1 MINNITSPHYSNIQT
16 DYRLFILQKNIRFFV
31 ACFFLSWA
39 ITISATPQ
47 EDTRKGMEA
56 FHEGDTV
63 GAMQF
68 YRKAAEE
75 GYAPAQEKLANIL
88 DQSEL
93 NEEAILWF
101 SKAAEQNNAEGQ
113 YGLGMMYLTGDG
125 IDIDTE
131 QGIGLITAAA
141 EQGLFRAMV
150 SMFHFFENGDHG
162 LQVDLKQAV
171 YWLEKMAISDNQWA
185 IERLAKAYRSGEL
198 GLTASEEKAVV
209 WEDKLLK
216 KPKSKSPQ

>member
-1 MINNITSPHYSNIQT
+1 MKSEITATHYFNIQT
-16 DYRLFILQKNIRFFV
+16 DYRIFILQKYIRLII
-31 ACFFLSWA
+31 ACFFLCWV

-56 FHEGDTV
+56 FHEGDTI
-63 GAMQF
+63 GAMQL

-93 NEEAILWF
+93 NEEAITWF
-101 SKAAEQNNAEGQ
+101 RKAAEQNNAEGQ

-125 IDIDTE
+125 IETDPE
-131 QGIGLITAAA
+131 QGLGLITAAA

-150 SMFHFFENGDHG
+150 SMFHFFKNGDHG

-171 YWLEKMAISDNQWA
+171 YWLEKMAVSDNQWA
-185 IERLAKAYRSGEL
+185 IERMAKAYRHGEL
-198 GLTASEEKAVV
+198 GLVASEEKATV

-216 KPKSKSPQ
+216 KPSSETSQ